1 MKKEINSA
9 SSETGFSEA
18 NTVLILDD
26 DEERVSLVNELCRS
40 LNSKLCWAEDAT
52 DILAT
57 PSFLN
62 IINPSLLSDEEKIM
76 LKSFLDDIQ
85 DSSWKILLT
94 DKSEPKFIPLR
105 NRIKHPET
113 ITEDFI
119 KFLILKTRS
128 TYKRRRKIWEK
139 TERRIVRLIFMMRIL
154 DGGNSFTTAEI
165 AKEFSVSKRTI
176 QRDLEV
182 LEMGGCP
189 IMRDNR
195 GKHWLPGDFRIYE
208 FYYDSEHEEGNLN
221 D

>member
-1 MKKEINSA
+1 MKKNENLEI
-9 SSETGFSEA
+9 SEGGFSEA

-26 DEERVSLVNELCRS
+26 DEERVSLVDELCRS
-40 LNSKLCWAEDAT
+40 LNSKLCWAEDST

-62 IINPSLLSDEEKIM
+62 IINPGLLSDQEKAM

-85 DSSWKILLT
+85 DNSWKFLLT
-94 DKSEPKFIPLR
+94 DKSEPEFIPPR

-113 ITEDFI
+113 ITDDFL

-139 TERRIVRLIFMMRIL
+139 TERRIVRLIYMMRIL
-154 DGGNSFTTAEI
+154 DSGNSFSTAEI

-176 QRDLEV
+176 QRDIEV

-208 FYYDSEHEEGNLN
+208 FYYDSEHKERN
-221 D
+221 